1 MESDIPK
8 TQPEFEF
15 RRVFEEYKRQVY
27 TQVYAIAKSQYAAE
41 EITQEIFIK
50 IWQNR
55 ELLSSVKNLDGY
67 IYTIVRNYSLNYLR
81 KAASDLRLVNHLI
94 SVAVPGYNHTESV
107 VQVSEY
113 KKLIH
118 MAVSKLSPQRRLV
131 YEMSKDNDLS
141 YDDIASQLNLSK
153 HTVKNHLLS
162 ALASIRGYLTQ
173 NGVDPTIILILMFV
187 NLHNLQ

>member
-1 MESDIPK
+1 
-8 TQPEFEF
+8 
-15 RRVFEEYKRQVY
+15 
-27 TQVYAIAKSQYAAE
+27 
-41 EITQEIFIK
+41 
-50 IWQNR
+50 
-55 ELLSSVKNLDGY
+55 
-67 IYTIVRNYSLNYLR
+67 
-81 KAASDLRLVNHLI
+81 
-94 SVAVPGYNHTESV
+94 

-118 MAVSKLSPQRRLV
+118 MAVSQLSPQRRLV
-131 YEMSKDNDLS
+131 YEMSKDYDLS

>member
-1 MESDIPK
+1 MKSDTPK
-8 TQPEFEF
+8 IHPEFEF
-15 RRVFEEYKRQVY
+15 RRIFEEYKRQVY
-27 TQVYAIAKSQYAAE
+27 AQVYAIAKSQYAAE

-55 ELLSSVKNLDGY
+55 ELLGSVKNLDAY

-94 SVAVPGYNHTESV
+94 QVAVPGYNDTESA

-118 MAVSKLSPQRRLV
+118 TAVSKLSPQRRLV
-131 YEMSKDNDLS
+131 YELSKDNGLN

-153 HTVKNHLLS
+153 NTVKNHLLS
-162 ALASIRGYLTQ
+162 ALASIRGYLAHH
-173 NGVDPTIILILMFV
+173 GIDPTIILILMFIR
-187 NLHNLQ
+187 L

>member
-1 MESDIPK
+1 MKSDIPK
-8 TQPEFEF
+8 TRPEFEF
-15 RRVFEEYKRQVY
+15 RRIFEKYKRQVY

-81 KAASDLRLVNHLI
+81 KAASDLRLINHLMKI
-94 SVAVPGYNHTESV
+94 AVPGYNNTESV
-107 VQVSEY
+107 VQLSEY

-118 MAVSKLSPQRRLV
+118 TAVSQLSPQRRLV
-131 YEMSKDNDLS
+131 YELSKDNDLS

-173 NGVDPTIILILMFV
+173 NGIDPTIILLLM
-187 NLHNLQ
+187 LIKL

>member
-1 MESDIPK
+1 MKSPIPK
-8 TQPEFEF
+8 THPDFEF
-15 RRVFEEYKRQVY
+15 RRIFEEYKRQVY

-55 ELLSSVKNLDGY
+55 ELLGSVKNLDGY

-94 SVAVPGYNHTESV
+94 QVAVPGYNDTESA

-118 MAVSKLSPQRRLV
+118 AAVSKLSPQRRLV
-131 YEMSKDNDLS
+131 YELSKDNGLN
-141 YDDIASQLNLSK
+141 YDDIAAQLNLSK
-153 HTVKNHLLS
+153 NTVKNHLLS
-162 ALASIRGYLTQ
+162 ALASIKGYLLH
-173 NGVDPTIILILMFV
+173 NGVDPTIILILI
-187 NLHNLQ
+187 LIRL

>member
-1 MESDIPK
+1 L
-8 TQPEFEF
+8 

-118 MAVSKLSPQRRLV
+118 MAVSQLSPQRRLV
-131 YEMSKDNDLS
+131 YEMSKDYDLS